1 MAVEASLESERLP
14 VVREGI
20 VCYAPEQ
27 ADGGFDHAAAAAMA
41 AAEATHFWLC
51 HRSRLIAWALERHAP
66 GARRGLDLG
75 CGAGSM
81 IRSLR
86 RARPG
91 LVLDGADLSLAA
103 LRLAATNLPGVRL
116 MQMDAADAP
125 FVAAYD
131 VVGLFDVLEHIDD
144 DAAALASAWRMLAPG
159 GRLILTV
166 PRHPFLWSHLDG
178 LVHHRRRYRAG
189 DLVAKVRAAGFEV
202 RAVVGYGALL
212 LPLAYL
218 ARFAYRNVRGLEQVL
233 RLHPLL
239 NAVFDGVERVERA
252 FIRAGV
258 RFPFGDSV
266 MLVAAK
272 PGSA

>member
-1 MAVEASLESERLP
+1 
-14 VVREGI
+14 
-20 VCYAPEQ
+20 
-27 ADGGFDHAAAAAMA
+27 
-41 AAEATHFWLC
+41 
-51 HRSRLIAWALERHAP
+51 
-66 GARRGLDLG
+66 
-75 CGAGSM
+75 
-81 IRSLR
+81 
-86 RARPG
+86 
-91 LVLDGADLSLAA
+91 
-103 LRLAATNLPGVRL
+103 
-116 MQMDAADAP
+116 
-125 FVAAYD
+125 
-131 VVGLFDVLEHIDD
+131 
-144 DAAALASAWRMLAPG
+144 
-159 GRLILTV
+159 
-166 PRHPFLWSHLDG
+166 
-178 LVHHRRRYRAG
+178 
-189 DLVAKVRAAGFEV
+189 VAKVRAAGFEV